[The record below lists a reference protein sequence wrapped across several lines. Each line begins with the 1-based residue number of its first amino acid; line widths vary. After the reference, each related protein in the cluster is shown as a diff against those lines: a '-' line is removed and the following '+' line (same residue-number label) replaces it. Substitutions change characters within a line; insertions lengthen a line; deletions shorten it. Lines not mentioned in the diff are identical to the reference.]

1 MYFIHY
7 FLNEIDRSLGLISL
21 ILAIVSFTYLKSKN
35 KSNIFLSL
43 LFLILSLN
51 SFFQFSFLSQADKYI
66 IAFFFGLRPTLY
78 LFHPLCYLYIRSM
91 LHNKVYFNKW
101 DILLFLPFILFLIDT
116 IPYQISSFEYKLKL
130 AELYIKD
137 FDNVYR
143 YPIALFFTA
152 KFNFFFRP
160 IFNFIITVFEMRL
173 IYKHFKNYPEHKVNF
188 KTTYYWLWSFAF
200 TVFFI
205 TTVLSVATVFIL
217 ISPQFN
223 PATDKTVANSI
234 HLANF
239 ISLIF
244 IVYILLS
251 TKTVYGIT
259 PEYDSEDEII
269 IVKESNKIGF
279 KLEENRLIEIDQIL
293 QKYFEEEKPY
303 LDETFTLLKLSESL
317 KIPNHHLSYY
327 FNFHLKKKF
336 TDYKNEWRI
345 NHAIQLL
352 MDGMLKKYT
361 VEQVYQEAG
370 FTTKSNFYRAF
381 RNQTGKTPIEYL
393 DGEIEKKS
401 KI

>member
-1 MYFIHY
+1 MNFTQY
-7 FLNEIDRSLGLISL
+7 FLNEIVRGLGLISL
-21 ILAIVSFTYLKSKN
+21 ILAIVSFTYLKNKN

-43 LFLILSLN
+43 LFLNLSLH
-51 SFFQFSFLSQADKYI
+51 SFFHFNFFNQTDKYI
-66 IAFFFGLRPTLY
+66 LTFFLGLRPPLY
-78 LFHPLCYLYIRSM
+78 LLHPLCYLYIRSM
-91 LHNKVYFNKW
+91 LHNKIYFKKW
-101 DILLFLPFILFLIDT
+101 DILLFLPSILFLIDT

-130 AELYIKD
+130 SELYIKD
-137 FDNVYR
+137 FNNVYR
-143 YPIALFFTA
+143 YPITRYSTP
-152 KFNFFFRP
+152 KFNFLFRP
-160 IFNFIITVFEMRL
+160 IFNSIITVFEMRL

-188 KTTYYWLWSFAF
+188 KTTYYWLWSFSF
-200 TVFFI
+200 IVFFI
-205 TTVLSVATVFIL
+205 TTALSVATIFIL
-217 ISPQFN
+217 INPQFN
-223 PATDKTVANSI
+223 PATDKSVANSI
-234 HLANF
+234 NLANI
-239 ISLIF
+239 ISLAF

-251 TKTVYGIT
+251 TKTIYGIS

-303 LDETFTLLKLSESL
+303 LDESFTILKLSESL

-327 FNFHLKKKF
+327 FNYHLKKKF

-345 NHAIQLL
+345 NYAIQLL

-370 FTTKSNFYRAF
+370 FTTKSNFYRVF
-381 RNQTGKTPIEYL
+381 RNHTGKTPIEYL